1 MQSAGQFYFFT
12 IGICLAAMSKNRM
25 TKYNVVIETPRN
37 SREKYTYDEES
48 KGFFLKKLLPAGMCF
63 PYDFGF
69 IPGTKGEDGD
79 PVDALIISEFG
90 TFPGCGI
97 ECRLIGALL
106 AEQAEKNQTIRNDRF
121 FFVPCISMVYKHIKS
136 TRDLPKSFMKELL
149 FFFIN
154 YNEEKGKEF
163 RVLEVVSRER
173 AKNILKE
180 NLKKGS

>member
-1 MQSAGQFYFFT
+1 MQSAGQFYFSA

-90 TFPGCGI
+90 TFPGCRI